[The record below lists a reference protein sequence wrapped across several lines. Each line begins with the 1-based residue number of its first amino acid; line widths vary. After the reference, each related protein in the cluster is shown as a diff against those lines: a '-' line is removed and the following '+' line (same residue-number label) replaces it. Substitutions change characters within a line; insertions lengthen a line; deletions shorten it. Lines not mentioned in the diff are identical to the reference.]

1 MIMNKRNGL
10 RAITLIVV
18 VAIGAACCFIW
29 KMQRTDDATSPD
41 SWGKKVFVT
50 SGVGIRSVCEPGMR
64 ISTILRRIGRY
75 VKYHDSG
82 DCYAKYEWGLD
93 IFGVKG
99 GVGARVDTMVFRV
112 RPVEYGVTQP
122 SDLCYRPDF
131 SNEFSLFRGK
141 LDETVDFSSGE
152 VSVEEIVRK
161 YGDCQV
167 TFRQGEGWSS
177 LEGVD
182 SFKVEGVN
190 GEVMC
195 LNYKSR
201 GVSFTFK
208 DALVEAIVIFRPW

>member
-1 MIMNKRNGL
+1 MIMNKRNCL

-29 KMQRTDDATSPD
+29 QMQWAGDATSPNSGD
-41 SWGKKVFVT
+41 KKVCIT

-93 IFGVKG
+93 IPVEKG
-99 GVGARVDTMVFRV
+99 GVGARVETMVFRV
-112 RPVEYGVTQP
+112 RPVEYGVAQP
-122 SDLCYRPDF
+122 SDLYYRPAF
-131 SNEFSLFRGK
+131 PNEASLFRGK
-141 LDETVDFSSGE
+141 LDESVDFSSGE

-190 GEVMC
+190 GEVLC
-195 LNYKSR
+195 LNYKAR

-208 DALVEAIVIFRPW
+208 DALVEAIVIFKPW

>member
-1 MIMNKRNGL
+1 MGGFSRKGRRGTQRKCAVCVEWCRMVPCLQPQIRTYRSLMIMNKRNCL

-75 VKYHDSG
+75 AKYHDSG

-112 RPVEYGVTQP
+112 RPVEYGVANLP
-122 SDLCYRPDF
+122 IF
-131 SNEFSLFRGK
+131 
-141 LDETVDFSSGE
+141 
-152 VSVEEIVRK
+152 
-161 YGDCQV
+161 V
-167 TFRQGEGWSS
+167 TDQIFQMSFPCFAESWMRQ
-177 LEGVD
+177 
-182 SFKVEGVN
+182 
-190 GEVMC
+190 
-195 LNYKSR
+195 
-201 GVSFTFK
+201 
-208 DALVEAIVIFRPW
+208 